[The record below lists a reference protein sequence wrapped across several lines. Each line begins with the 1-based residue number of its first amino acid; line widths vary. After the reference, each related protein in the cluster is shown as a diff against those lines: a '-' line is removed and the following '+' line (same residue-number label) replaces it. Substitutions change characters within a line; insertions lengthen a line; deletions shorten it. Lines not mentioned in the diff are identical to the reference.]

1 MAASW
6 VLSSR
11 GVIEGCLSGPCLHE
25 RSVRRTSQANATD
38 LPDRKKDA
46 PNDKKTPSAPSK
58 PKQAIDS
65 TDGVCGDLGSLV
77 AAKHA
82 LDLLD

>member
-11 GVIEGCLSGPCLHE
+11 GVIEGCLSGPWLHE

-38 LPDRKKDA
+38 LPNRKKDV
-46 PNDKKTPSAPSK
+46 PNEKKTPSAPAK
-58 PKQAIDS
+58 PKQGIDS
-65 TDGVCGDLGSLV
+65 TDGVCVDLGSLAV
-77 AAKHA
+77 TKPA
-82 LDLLD
+82 LDF